1 MRLFLIVFFSVF
13 CAIPQLSAQG
23 NGIEQASE
31 LVTVGPDKFLRW
43 YGHADRTYF
52 IQVSDPND
60 HLNRWTWAPIIESGN
75 DEDISYEVDG
85 TADKGFF
92 RLKYTDQPTTDPDND
107 DFDGDTIS
115 NLDEVSYYNS
125 DPLDSDTDNDG
136 MPDGYEV
143 TYYYDLNFDEGGYDY
158 DGDGLTNLGEYNA
171 GTEPYYSDTDGDGM
185 KDGFEV
191 TYSLDPLSA
200 ADATNDEDSDGLNN
214 LWEFKLG
221 LNPLLTDSNN
231 NGISDPLEDR
241 DQDSL
246 TNISE
251 LSTHLTLPDQPD
263 TDDDGLSDG
272 WEILYGYF
280 ALVNNETDADLTNDP
295 DDDPD
300 SDGLLNSAED
310 QIGTNPNNADTDG
323 DGFSDPVEDQSASSA
338 TNPASTPTNPGG
350 TPGGPVI
357 PPPPTIPVQVN
368 FGDHSGSHSEKYRV
382 WLEPLEGDANTQK
395 RYRTNRKYGQTQ
407 TETFHLPA
415 GAKYKITLTHIGT
428 NPNYN
433 GDPKPDY
440 DYTLVFTSNSTDTAI
455 KAIPED
461 PAAMLG
467 VHWESEDFFADGK
480 DATLYIAWMTSETVV
495 SMPQDRKRKKLGVGE
510 EVNLMLKPSSLP
522 SPTWA
527 LTGTQG
533 TSQLNPLAGIT
544 SMLTAGERAC
554 TPSTEATILGEL
566 VKIDFE
572 VVEPSAM
579 VMERYPGTGIRHTNG
594 TASAGFQARA
604 YIMPHDVSFTKIEVR
619 EGTCLAT
626 ATGFIAAIPGKN
638 GEVHANGAWIGVQ
651 QGTALRPSLWSAIDT
666 ISTGDYLPPFAA
678 GGTFN
683 WPIPWLFKVSGG
695 NEKQFTIATHN
706 ESVTGTGATTISKG
720 GVSVTTQSN
729 DPTSTY

>member
-1 MRLFLIVFFSVF
+1 MKRRAQMFAILFAFTQPILAVDLDGDGMSDVWQRVYNIPTGNTAADIDGDGQFNSAEAAAGTNPRDANDYFRTFNVSLSPTLDFATLSWRSVEARYYEIEKSTDLNSWTYASYQYGQSNQTTSSRTFSLNS
-13 CAIPQLSAQG
+13 PAQ
-23 NGIEQASE
+23 
-31 LVTVGPDKFLRW
+31 PKM
-43 YGHADRTYF
+43 
-52 IQVSDPND
+52 
-60 HLNRWTWAPIIESGN
+60 
-75 DEDISYEVDG
+75 
-85 TADKGFF
+85 FF
-92 RLKYTDQPTTDPDND
+92 RVHGYPEYDYDDDGDGLQSWEERLLSTDPYDR
-107 DFDGDTIS
+107 
-115 NLDEVSYYNS
+115 
-125 DPLDSDTDNDG
+125 DTDNDG
-136 MPDGYEV
+136 MVDSFEFIYQLNPLEAADAAS
-143 TYYYDLNFDEGGYDY
+143 DL
-158 DGDGLTNLGEYNA
+158 
-171 GTEPYYSDTDGDGM
+171 DTDG
-185 KDGFEV
+185 
-191 TYSLDPLSA
+191 LS
-200 ADATNDEDSDGLNN
+200 N
-214 LWEFKLG
+214 LWEYKLG
-221 LNPLLTDSNN
+221 LNPQLTDSNS

-241 DQDSL
+241 DQDGL

-263 TDDDGLSDG
+263 TDGDGLGDG
-272 WEILYGYF
+272 WEILYGYL
-280 ALVNNETDADLTNDP
+280 ALVNNETDADQTNDP

-300 SDGLLNSAED
+300 TDGLLNSAED
-310 QIGTNPNNADTDG
+310 QIGTNPNNWDTDG

-338 TNPASTPTNPGG
+338 TNPASTPGNPGG
-350 TPGGPVI
+350 TPGGPAA

-415 GAKYKITLTHIGT
+415 GAKYKISLTHIGT
-428 NPNYN
+428 DPNYDD
-433 GDPKPDY
+433 DPKPDY
-440 DYTLVFTSNSTDTAI
+440 DYTLEFTSNSTDAAI

-461 PAAMLG
+461 TAGMLG
-467 VHWESEDFFADGK
+467 VHGESEDFFADGK
-480 DATLYIAWMTSETVV
+480 DATLYVAWMISETVV

-510 EVNLMLKPSSLP
+510 EVNLTLKPSSLP
-522 SPTWA
+522 SPTWT
-527 LTGTQG
+527 LSGTPG
-533 TSQLNPLAGIT
+533 TSQINPLIGIT
-544 SMLTAGERAC
+544 SILTAGERAC
-554 TPSTEATILGEL
+554 TPTTEAAILGEM

-666 ISTGDYLPPFAA
+666 ISTGDYSPPFAS